1 MTFMTHF
8 QSSEF
13 IINLNDMLMVGGCF
27 NIYTN
32 LLAAPDS
39 RHNPFV
45 CPLAASGCSLH
56 AAAEWILG
64 IIYYR
69 GSSPP

>member
-1 MTFMTHF
+1 
-8 QSSEF
+8 
-13 IINLNDMLMVGGCF
+13 MVVVLIST
-27 NIYTN
+27 IYTN

-45 CPLAASGCSLH
+45 CPLANNGWCRLH

-64 IIYYR
+64 IIYYIPR
-69 GSSPP
+69 IKPSIAGAAVTVMKIIR

>member
-1 MTFMTHF
+1 
-8 QSSEF
+8 
-13 IINLNDMLMVGGCF
+13 MLMVGGCF

-69 GSSPP
+69 GSSPSYVAGAAVTVLKIIG